1 MRKGL
6 SLALCH
12 SPPFWLLKIQDDTQ
26 EESVKGAPFTL
37 EATFKMTRVSKQLLL
52 KGVQDEQREKK
63 IVCVGGAG
71 RWQGGEKKKL
81 SGQYKNVYRLQKK
94 YVVKRWSRFTLSVPN
109 SNAYM

>member
-1 MRKGL
+1 MSLWPEERQDRVGGNPLFEVRKGL

-26 EESVKGAPFTL
+26 EESVKGAPVTP

-63 IVCVGGAG
+63 IVCVCVWGVVGG
-71 RWQGGEKKKL
+71 GGE
-81 SGQYKNVYRLQKK
+81 GR
-94 YVVKRWSRFTLSVPN
+94 KRN
-109 SNAYM
+109 